1 MNNNVKTKQNAGISV
16 KTKKMIFVYGFLA
29 WPILHFL
36 VFWFGMNIGTFADSF
51 FEYNLAGQRSFV
63 GFENYVTAFKIFL
76 GRKDNGIVNHYALL
90 NSLSLI
96 PLSLLINL
104 PLTLIFAYAIYIR

>member
-36 VFWFGMNIGTFADSF
+36 VFLVRH
-51 FEYNLAGQRSFV
+51 EYRHVCRLVFR
-63 GFENYVTAFKIFL
+63 I
-76 GRKDNGIVNHYALL
+76 
-90 NSLSLI
+90 
-96 PLSLLINL
+96 
-104 PLTLIFAYAIYIR
+104 